1 MNLNKIVSLEYFK
14 ANLEE
19 IENLKDKNLSRA
31 ILALVKF
38 QVGGYLLSETNTLK
52 IDSISPHT
60 VFAFNNALIKDI
72 SNSYEELEQSLI
84 RVFDSEYRDLIEE
97 KPLINGKEILI
108 TKNDEGVINVID
120 KELHKNLNEE
130 FAGLIN
136 QEGEFLYSP
145 YSTVENYLYGK
156 KREVDFTGEYG
167 RGSHELG
174 YRNKIFNDNS
184 KARVLYK
191 R

>member
-72 SNSYEELEQSLI
+72 SNSYEELEQSLV
-84 RVFDSEYRDLIEE
+84 RVFDSEYR
-97 KPLINGKEILI
+97 
-108 TKNDEGVINVID
+108 
-120 KELHKNLNEE
+120 
-130 FAGLIN
+130 
-136 QEGEFLYSP
+136 
-145 YSTVENYLYGK
+145 
-156 KREVDFTGEYG
+156 R
-167 RGSHELG
+167 
-174 YRNKIFNDNS
+174 FN
-184 KARVLYK
+184 
-191 R
+191 